1 VSLTHLPVRRAV
13 LRMRSESPCL
23 EGRAGKLRLDLNE
36 NTLGCSA
43 AVLRALRRLS
53 RRQIAMYPEYG
64 RATALLA
71 RNTRVR
77 PDEMHLTN
85 GGDDALRIIFDVF
98 VDPGSAV
105 LFPEP
110 TFPMYRIFSEVY
122 GARTIAPR
130 FNAAMDMPI
139 DGILAG
145 LRRRPRVLFLA
156 NPNNPTGNLLSPADL
171 RRILRAARRTVVVV
185 DEAYV
190 EFSGWTAASWIHR
203 YPNLVIARTYSKATG
218 LAGLRLGC
226 LIARPELVR
235 LFRRV
240 SPPFN
245 VNAAALVAAEA
256 SALHPAA
263 VRRYVAEVRRA
274 RAQFEKQLVRLGF
287 RHFPSVANFLLVDL
301 GPGGPEIVRR
311 LARHG
316 ILLRDLST
324 AFGRPGMVRVS
335 IGTRG
340 DMRRLINALH
350 RLRQRAL
357 HPPAVHSAKRR
368 RSSRA

>member
-1 VSLTHLPVRRAV
+1 VPLSHLPIRRAV

-23 EGRAGKLRLDLNE
+23 EGRGGKLRLDLNE
-36 NTLGCSA
+36 NTLGCSP

-53 RRQIAMYPEYG
+53 ARQIAMYPEYG
-64 RATALLA
+64 RAIAVLA
-71 RNTRVR
+71 RNARVR

-122 GARTIAPR
+122 AARTMAPR
-130 FNAAMDMPI
+130 FDAAMVFPL

-156 NPNNPTGNLLSPADL
+156 NPNNPTGNLLAPADL
-171 RRILRAARRTVVVV
+171 RRILRAARRTAVVV

-190 EFSGWTAASWIHR
+190 EFSGWTAARWIRR
-203 YPNLVIARTYSKATG
+203 YSNIIVARTYSKAAG

-226 LIARPELVR
+226 LIARPDLVN

-245 VNAAALVAAEA
+245 VNAAALAAAQA
-256 SALHPAA
+256 SARHPAA

-274 RAQFEKQLVRLGF
+274 RTQFERHLVRLGF
-287 RHFPSVANFLLVDL
+287 RSFPSAANFVLVDF
-301 GPGGPEIVRR
+301 GPHGPEIVRR
-311 LARHG
+311 LARRG
-316 ILLRDLST
+316 ILVRDVSA
-324 AFGRPGMVRVS
+324 AFRRPGMVRVS

-340 DMRRLINALH
+340 DMRRAVSALQKL
-350 RLRQRAL
+350 RL
-357 HPPAVHSAKRR
+357 
-368 RSSRA
+368 